1 MIYKHK
7 PINDAKILGKE
18 AQLLQKK
25 IRHEKEYK
33 NSTNSQTLLQISDP
47 DVHKSYVSVFSNI
60 KNPTINVVPF

>member
-33 NSTNSQTLLQISDP
+33 NSTNSQTLL
-47 DVHKSYVSVFSNI
+47 
-60 KNPTINVVPF
+60 